1 MTGEA
6 NFTDENILAEN
17 NLSMEKTNTVAL
29 LISIRMTMAVMIRYL
44 N

>member
-1 MTGEA
+1 MTSEA

-17 NLSMEKTNTVAL
+17 NLAMEKTNTVGL